1 MKKNRLFEEDWKQ
14 CNDEAKMAKIQL
26 KSIQSNVEE
35 LLAKIESCGEID
47 AWVQSYLTKAD
58 DYLDSVKKYVVFG
71 EEDAEIIQPIP
82 VEEPEGDESVP
93 MTGTP
98 EPEPIM
104 PPIDDYDPDA
114 EPEPMDLTPGV
125 PGEDELPEPEEDEL
139 PEPEEVEDELP
150 EPEEDELPEPE
161 EGEEWDDIEMPSL
174 DNFQIQG
181 GEARFGEEPM
191 PRREEEDELS
201 FDDLDFFNSE
211 EFAEPEEEVDLEDD
225 FDEVNESLVNDKGI
239 TQIFFEG
246 YPWYIKK
253 IDSTRF
259 YMANNEEAFESG
271 AAWPYHIGEHRGR
284 PYYEDIRQWL
294 HGGPD
299 PEGKK
304 Y

>member
-1 MKKNRLFEEDWKQ
+1 MKKNRLFEDDWKQ

-71 EEDAEIIQPIP
+71 EEDSEIIQPIP
-82 VEEPEGDESVP
+82 VEEPEVEEPAP
-93 MTGTP
+93 MTGSP

-139 PEPEEVEDELP
+139 PEPEEG
-150 EPEEDELPEPE
+150 E
-161 EGEEWDDIEMPSL
+161 EGDDIEMPSL

-253 IDSTRF
+253 IDSTHF

>member
-35 LLAKIESCGEID
+35 LLDKIESCGEID

-71 EEDAEIIQPIP
+71 EEDSEIIQPIP
-82 VEEPEGDESVP
+82 VEEPEVEEPAP
-93 MTGTP
+93 MTGSP

-125 PGEDELPEPEEDEL
+125 PG
-139 PEPEEVEDELP
+139 EDELP

-253 IDSTRF
+253 IDSTHF

>member
-35 LLAKIESCGEID
+35 LLDKIESCGEID

-71 EEDAEIIQPIP
+71 EEDSEIIQPIP
-82 VEEPEGDESVP
+82 VEEPEVEEPAP
-93 MTGTP
+93 MTGSP

-139 PEPEEVEDELP
+139 PEPEEG
-150 EPEEDELPEPE
+150 E
-161 EGEEWDDIEMPSL
+161 EGDDIEMPSL

-253 IDSTRF
+253 IDSTHF

>member
-1 MKKNRLFEEDWKQ
+1 
-14 CNDEAKMAKIQL
+14 
-26 KSIQSNVEE
+26 
-35 LLAKIESCGEID
+35 
-47 AWVQSYLTKAD
+47 
-58 DYLDSVKKYVVFG
+58 
-71 EEDAEIIQPIP
+71 
-82 VEEPEGDESVP
+82 
-93 MTGTP
+93 
-98 EPEPIM
+98 M

-139 PEPEEVEDELP
+139 PEPEEVEDEPP

-181 GEARFGEEPM
+181 GEACFGEEPM

-253 IDSTRF
+253 IDSTHF
-259 YMANNEEAFESG
+259 YMANNEEALVS
-271 AAWPYHIGEHRGR
+271 
-284 PYYEDIRQWL
+284 
-294 HGGPD
+294 
-299 PEGKK
+299 
-304 Y
+304 

>member
-1 MKKNRLFEEDWKQ
+1 MKKNRLFEDDWKQ

-35 LLAKIESCGEID
+35 LLDKIESCGEID

-71 EEDAEIIQPIP
+71 EEDSEIIQPIP
-82 VEEPEGDESVP
+82 VEEPEVEEPAP
-93 MTGTP
+93 MTGSP

-125 PGEDELPEPEEDEL
+125 PG
-139 PEPEEVEDELP
+139 EDELP

-253 IDSTRF
+253 IDSTHF

>member
-1 MKKNRLFEEDWKQ
+1 MKKNRLFEDDWKQ

-71 EEDAEIIQPIP
+71 EEDSEIIQPIP
-82 VEEPEGDESVP
+82 VEEPEVEEP
-93 MTGTP
+93 APKTGSP

-125 PGEDELPEPEEDEL
+125 PGEDEL

-225 FDEVNESLVNDKGI
+225 FDEVEDEGEKG
-239 TQIFFEG
+239 
-246 YPWYIKK
+246 
-253 IDSTRF
+253 
-259 YMANNEEAFESG
+259 
-271 AAWPYHIGEHRGR
+271 
-284 PYYEDIRQWL
+284 
-294 HGGPD
+294 
-299 PEGKK
+299 
-304 Y
+304 